1 MTDTSTAPLV
11 RYDVRDRFAVLT
23 FDSPHNRNALS
34 ARLVADLLRGL
45 DDAAADPAVRGI
57 VLTHTG
63 NTFCAG
69 ADLSEAGDTDPAVA
83 ADQRTRTMIGVL
95 RRLVEIPK
103 PVIAQIFGNVRA
115 GGMGIVAGCDIVVAG
130 PGSSFALT
138 EVRIGLAPFMI
149 SLTLLPRLEPR
160 AAARY
165 YLTGEKFGAAEA
177 ERIGLVTVTAEDPAA
192 EVARLCAELRKG
204 APQGLAE
211 AKRLVNAPIL
221 AEFDRSA
228 EELAQRSASF
238 FGTPEV
244 REGMTAFLQ
253 RRPPTWAE

>member
-103 PVIAQIFGNVRA
+103 PVIARIDGNVRA

-177 ERIGLVTVTAEDPAA
+177 ERIGLVTVTAEDPTA